1 MKDGLLNFRKRTN
14 LIQAI
19 LFLVMMLS
27 ALALFYLAERGNQAG
42 VWFFLGLEVLANLG
56 AALL

>member
-1 MKDGLLNFRKRTN
+1 MRDGFSNFRKRAN

-27 ALALFYLAERGNQAG
+27 ALALFYLAEGDNQAG
-42 VWFFLGLEVLANLG
+42 LWFFLGLEVLANL
-56 AALL
+56 AAILI